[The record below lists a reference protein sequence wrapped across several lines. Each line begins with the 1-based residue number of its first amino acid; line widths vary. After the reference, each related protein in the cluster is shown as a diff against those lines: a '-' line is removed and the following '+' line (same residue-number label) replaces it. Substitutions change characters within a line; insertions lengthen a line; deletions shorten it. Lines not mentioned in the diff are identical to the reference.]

1 MSTHSAIIDR
11 GDFVDSDDEF
21 EVEEVSEN
29 PQRYLE
35 GLYYPICIGE
45 TLANQ
50 YRIEHKLGHGGF
62 STVWMAYDILA
73 KKDVALKIMTPG
85 ESNEHEYKMQTE
97 IARSIQD
104 NSHLILYG
112 NTFMLPGSYSDHRV
126 LVLPLQGPNL
136 RDHLRQKPVA
146 VRMSAAKQLLQAIS
160 HLHDCGIVHRDLS
173 SANVMWNLR
182 PMNNSSVAAKY
193 EQIGRPKKIRL
204 DPDLWKA
211 GELVM
216 PLKAQESLIGDDV
229 SLGDFGLAIKS
240 GAPVSQKL
248 QSPAI
253 YCAPERVHN
262 QDPTFATDMWSYM
275 CILAELY
282 MGYALFYGSG
292 NSPIVSCIVHA
303 LGPLPATW
311 KGTYKAGGVSND
323 WWYDQD
329 YELDPTASLEA
340 KVARLRPD
348 VDAAERAL
356 VISVLR
362 KGLSYLPQGRL
373 TARELLE
380 DASFKSLMEI
390 YGV

>member
-1 MSTHSAIIDR
+1 MSTHSDIIDA

-21 EVEEVSEN
+21 EVEEVSEK

-62 STVWMAYDILA
+62 STVWMAYDVLA
-73 KKDVALKIMTPG
+73 NKDVALKIMTP
-85 ESNEHEYKMQTE
+85 EEPNEHEYKMQTE

-104 NSHLILYG
+104 NSHLIFYE
-112 NTFMLPGSYSDHRV
+112 NTFLLRGSHGNHRV

-160 HLHDCGIVHRDLS
+160 HLHDSGIVHRDLS
-173 SANVMWNLR
+173 SANVMWSLR
-182 PMNNSSVAAKY
+182 PMNSSSVAEKY
-193 EQIGRPKKIRL
+193 EHIGRPKKVRL
-204 DPDLWKA
+204 NPDLWKA
-211 GELVM
+211 GVLVM
-216 PLKAQESLIGDDV
+216 PMKAQESLIGDDV

-240 GAPVSQKL
+240 DTPVSQKL

-253 YCAPERVHN
+253 YCAPERVHD
-262 QDPTFATDMWSYM
+262 QYPTFATDMWSYM
-275 CILAELY
+275 CIFAELY

-292 NSPIVSCIVHA
+292 NSSIVSCIVHA
-303 LGPLPATW
+303 LGPLPTSW
-311 KGTYKAGGVSND
+311 KGTYRAGGVASD
-323 WWYDQD
+323 WWYDQNH
-329 YELDPTASLEA
+329 ELDPTASLEA

-348 VDAAERAL
+348 VDDTETRFMLA
-356 VISVLR
+356 VLR
-362 KGLSYLPQGRL
+362 NGLSYQPEDRL

>member
-1 MSTHSAIIDR
+1 MSTHSDIID
-11 GDFVDSDDEF
+11 GGEFVDSDDEF

-73 KKDVALKIMTPG
+73 KKDVALKIMTPKKT
-85 ESNEHEYKMQTE
+85 NKHEYKMQIE

-104 NSHLILYG
+104 KSHLILYK
-112 NTFMLPGSYSDHRV
+112 NTFILSGSHSEHRV

-136 RDHLRQKPVA
+136 RDHLRHKPVA

-160 HLHDCGIVHRDLS
+160 HLHDSGIAHRDLS
-173 SANVMWNLR
+173 SANVVWSLR
-182 PMNNSSVAAKY
+182 PMDSSSVAEKY
-193 EQIGRPKKIRL
+193 EHIGRPKKVRL

-216 PLKAQESLIGDDV
+216 PMKADESLIGDDV

-240 GAPVSQKL
+240 GTSVLQKL

-253 YCAPERVHN
+253 YCAPERVHD

-292 NSPIVSCIVHA
+292 NSSIVSCIVHA
-303 LGPLPATW
+303 LGPLPTTW
-311 KGTYKAGGVSND
+311 KGTYKAGGVSSD

-348 VDAAERAL
+348 IGAAERTL

-362 KGLSYLPQGRL
+362 KGLSYLPQDRL

-380 DASFKSLMEI
+380 DASFKDLMQI
-390 YGV
+390 YGL

>member
-1 MSTHSAIIDR
+1 MSTHSNIIDE

-62 STVWMAYDILA
+62 STVWMAYNILA
-73 KKDVALKIMTPG
+73 KKDVALKIMTP
-85 ESNEHEYKMQTE
+85 EETNNHEYKMQTE

-104 NSHLILYG
+104 TSHLILYE
-112 NTFMLPGSYSDHRV
+112 NTFILSGSHGEHRV

-136 RDHLRQKPVA
+136 RDHLRQKPMA
-146 VRMSAAKQLLQAIS
+146 VRMSAAMQLLQAII
-160 HLHDCGIVHRDLS
+160 HLHDSGIVHRDLS
-173 SANVMWNLR
+173 SANVMWSLR

-193 EQIGRPKKIRL
+193 GEIGRPKKVRL

-216 PLKAQESLIGDDV
+216 PMKADKRLIGDNV

-240 GAPVSQKL
+240 GTSVSQKL

-253 YCAPERVHN
+253 YCAPERVHDQN
-262 QDPTFATDMWSYM
+262 PTSATDMWSYM

-292 NSPIVSCIVHA
+292 NSSIVSCIVHA

-311 KGTYKAGGVSND
+311 KGTYKAGGVATD

-340 KVARLRPD
+340 KLARLRPE
-348 VDAAERAL
+348 VDGAERAL

-362 KGLSYLPQGRL
+362 KGLSYLPQDRL

-380 DASFKSLMEI
+380 DASFKDLMQI

>member
-1 MSTHSAIIDR
+1 MSANTDVADG

-21 EVEEVSEN
+21 EVEEVSED

-45 TLANQ
+45 TLADQ

-62 STVWMAYDILA
+62 STVWMAYDILE
-73 KKDVALKIMTPG
+73 KKDVALKIMTP
-85 ESNEHEYKMQTE
+85 EDSNEHEYQIQTE
-97 IARSIQD
+97 IARDTQ
-104 NSHLILYG
+104 NTSHLILYQ
-112 NTFMLPGSYSDHRV
+112 NTFLLRGSHGNHRV

-136 RDHLRQKPVA
+136 RDHLRQKPLRI
-146 VRMSAAKQLLQAIS
+146 RMSAAKQLLQAIS
-160 HLHDCGIVHRDLS
+160 HLHDIGIVHRDLS
-173 SANVMWNLR
+173 SANVMYSLR
-182 PMNNSSVAAKY
+182 PMDNSSAATKY
-193 EQIGRPKKIRL
+193 EYIGRPQKVRL
-204 DPDLWKA
+204 DPDLWKT

-216 PLKAQESLIGDDV
+216 PMKAQESLIGDDV

-240 GAPVSQKL
+240 VT
-248 QSPAI
+248 
-253 YCAPERVHN
+253 CV
-262 QDPTFATDMWSYM
+262 F
-275 CILAELY
+275 AELY

-292 NSPIVSCIVHA
+292 NSSIISCVVHA

-323 WWYDQD
+323 WWYDQA

-348 VDAAERAL
+348 INAEEKAL
-356 VISVLR
+356 VLSVLR
-362 KGLSYLPQGRL
+362 KSLSYQPQDRL
-373 TARELLE
+373 SASQLLE
-380 DASFKSLMEI
+380 DASFKALMDI